1 MVQWIRRLTTVP
13 EDKSSDPSVNI
24 RYFINI
30 HKSSSKGA
38 ATIFW
43 PLLEPAH
50 THMSIHTDKSAH
62 THEHTHT
69 DKLTYPF
76 L

>member
-43 PLLEPAH
+43 PLLVLH
-50 THMSIHTDKSAH
+50 TYVYINTGRQN
-62 THEHTHT
+62 THIPE
-69 DKLTYPF
+69 
-76 L
+76 